1 MRENIQSFTV
11 QKIKF
16 AIKYLITFT
25 KKTLKKNFIS
35 LFSAL

>member
-25 KKTLKKNFIS
+25 KKTLNEKLHF
-35 LFSAL
+35 FV